1 VKLEQFLGRTPT
13 VEEIATAM
21 QVEPR
26 QIEWLLKVSWQPL
39 SLEQPIG
46 EDEDSEF
53 GQPHRE

>member
-1 VKLEQFLGRTPT
+1 
-13 VEEIATAM
+13 M